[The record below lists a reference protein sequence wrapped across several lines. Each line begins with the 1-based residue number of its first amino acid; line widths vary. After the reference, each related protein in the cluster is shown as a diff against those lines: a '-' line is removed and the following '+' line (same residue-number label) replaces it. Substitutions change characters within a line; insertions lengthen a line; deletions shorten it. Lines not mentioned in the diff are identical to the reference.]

1 MDKTYRAVELLLD
14 RLEKLG
20 VKNGWVLLPMR
31 AALSGKAMTP
41 GGGIELAAI
50 LGKNDSIARIK
61 KALEQLS

>member
-1 MDKTYRAVELLLD
+1 
-14 RLEKLG
+14 
-20 VKNGWVLLPMR
+20 MR